1 MNYYWED
8 ATKRIQ
14 EELNDP
20 LLRVEFNSL
29 TQKYE
34 VLKWMPRTA
43 HVPVWGFH
51 LGSSDDVV
59 YLGYSDGLYRVQ
71 MTFDQWD
78 NRVFTEMRRG
88 RPDRKTVKEIIQEFK
103 DDEYK
108 VQKSLDQDHEDL
120 KRETVMDMHK
130 RLCPTIV
137 SYSKEGIAQ

>member
-1 MNYYWED
+1 MNEYWPD

-20 LLRVEFNSL
+20 LLRVEYNHS
-29 TQKYE
+29 THKYE

-43 HVPVWGFH
+43 HIPVWGFS
-51 LGSSDDVV
+51 LDSKNEVV

-71 MTFDQWD
+71 MIFDTWD
-78 NRVFTEMRRG
+78 SRVFSDMRRG
-88 RPDRKTVKEIIQEFK
+88 RPDRRSTKEILQDFV
-103 DDEYK
+103 DDEYR
-108 VQKSLDQDHEDL
+108 VQKSIERDSEDL

-137 SYSKEGIAQ
+137 SYSKEGVAQ